1 MSTVASRQ
9 LLRTTHR
16 FAGADMVKNDDGPA
30 DEGSLLVAVGGL
42 CAGPHSKR
50 DATKRNL
57 FFGSVFGSA
66 QNALPEEAS

>member
-42 CAGPHSKR
+42 CAGP
-50 DATKRNL
+50 
-57 FFGSVFGSA
+57 
-66 QNALPEEAS
+66 ALEKISP